1 MMDIVFAQQLTN
13 LRKQKGLSQQQLA
26 DKLYMTRQAVS
37 KWETGES
44 SPDLNRMQEIA
55 DILDVSVQ
63 VLLFGTQVE
72 PGKTSFR
79 DKVSEYMQQD
89 EADKDWHQNHRW
101 RQWQYSPITNGWE
114 FLARYYWLLFA
125 LIGMIG
131 WCTLQYLK

>member
-1 MMDIVFAQQLTN
+1 MDIVFAQQLTN

-44 SPDLNRMQEIA
+44 SPDLNRMQ
-55 DILDVSVQ
+55 
-63 VLLFGTQVE
+63 
-72 PGKTSFR
+72 
-79 DKVSEYMQQD
+79 QD

-125 LIGMIG
+125 LIGMVG
-131 WCTLQYLK
+131 WFTLQYLK

>member
-63 VLLFGTQVE
+63 VLLFGTQFE
-72 PGKTSFR
+72 PGKTSLR

-89 EADKDWHQNHRW
+89 EA
-101 RQWQYSPITNGWE
+101 
-114 FLARYYWLLFA
+114 
-125 LIGMIG
+125 
-131 WCTLQYLK
+131 

>member
-1 MMDIVFAQQLTN
+1 MDIVFAQQLTN

-72 PGKTSFR
+72 PGKTSFH

-101 RQWQYSPITNGWE
+101 RQWQYSPITNGRE

-131 WCTLQYLK
+131 WFTLQYLK

>member
-1 MMDIVFAQQLTN
+1 M
-13 LRKQKGLSQQQLA
+13 A

-131 WCTLQYLK
+131 WFTLQYLK